1 MCNFASALE
10 GVKPGESA
18 SDGGLSQLAPRTEL
32 GAVTYEY
39 NVLVSAFQK
48 LGVQGVNAPG
58 SQGS

>member
-39 NVLVSAFQK
+39 NVLVSAF
-48 LGVQGVNAPG
+48 
-58 SQGS
+58 